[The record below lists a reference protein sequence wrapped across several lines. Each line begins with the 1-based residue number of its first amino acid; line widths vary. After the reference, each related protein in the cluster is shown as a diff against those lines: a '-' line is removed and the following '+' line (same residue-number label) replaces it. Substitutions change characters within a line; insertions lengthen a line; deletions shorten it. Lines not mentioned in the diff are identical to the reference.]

1 MRRKRWFFNRQK
13 TYLEDIDTS
22 SNSESM
28 TPRGK
33 KRILQ
38 AGNILAVMLTILINA
53 LAVILPLN
61 GKTTQA
67 LSDNLP
73 NLFVPAG
80 ITFSIWSIIYI
91 LWIVFAFYQIRDF
104 FKKEE
109 VGMPFLQQIS
119 FLFILSSVANSAWIF
134 LWHYEYVGLS
144 LLMMIVLL
152 ISLLLI
158 YQRLNIGRSTVPM
171 TEKLCVHVPMSV
183 YLGWI
188 TVATI
193 ANVTAFLV
201 SVNWDGFG
209 IEPFIWTIV
218 IIAVGTLL
226 TYLML
231 ALRKDIA
238 FGLVV
243 LWAFFGIWM
252 KRMAQPNTTTDVNV
266 ATAVSI
272 SLVLIITGLL
282 VVIGYQWMKKS
293 KQKPA

>member
-1 MRRKRWFFNRQK
+1 M
-13 TYLEDIDTS
+13 I
-22 SNSESM
+22 
-28 TPRGK
+28 PRTK
-33 KRILQ
+33 KRLLQ
-38 AGNILAVMLTILINA
+38 IGNILAIILTILINA

-61 GKTTQA
+61 GKTTQE
-67 LSDNLP
+67 LSDALP

-80 ITFSIWSIIYI
+80 ITFSIWGIIYI
-91 LWIVFAFYQIRDF
+91 LWIVFAIYQVRDF

-109 VGMPFLQQIS
+109 IDMPFLQQIS
-119 FLFILSSVANSAWIF
+119 VLFIVSSIANSAWIF

-152 ISLLLI
+152 LSLLAL
-158 YQRLNIGRSTVPM
+158 YVRLNIGRSIVSM
-171 TEKLCVHVPMSV
+171 GERLCVHVPFSV

-201 SVNWDGFG
+201 SINWDGLG
-209 IEPFIWTIV
+209 ISELNWTII

-226 TYLML
+226 TILML

-238 FGLVV
+238 FSLVV

-252 KRMAQPNTTTDVNV
+252 KQSDTTIDVNITTTITI
-266 ATAVSI
+266 AMI
-272 SLVLIITGLL
+272 LIAIGLL
-282 VVIGYQWMKKS
+282 AVLGYQLISKNKLKSLKKT
-293 KQKPA
+293 

>member
-1 MRRKRWFFNRQK
+1 M
-13 TYLEDIDTS
+13 I
-22 SNSESM
+22 
-28 TPRGK
+28 PRTK
-33 KRILQ
+33 KRLLQ
-38 AGNILAVMLTILINA
+38 IGNILAVIITILINT

-61 GKTTQA
+61 GKTTQE

-91 LWIVFAFYQIRDF
+91 LWIVFAIYQARDL

-109 VGMPFLQQIS
+109 IDMPFLQQIT
-119 FLFILSSVANSAWIF
+119 FLVIVSSIANSAWIF

-144 LLMMIVLL
+144 LLIMIILL
-152 ISLLLI
+152 ISLLAI
-158 YQRLNIGRSTVPM
+158 YIRLNIGKSNVTM
-171 TEKLCVHVPMSV
+171 TEKLCVQVPFSV

-201 SVNWDGFG
+201 SVNWDGLG
-209 IEPFIWTIV
+209 ISDLNWTII

-226 TYLML
+226 TILML

-238 FGLVV
+238 FSLVV
-243 LWAFFGIWM
+243 LWAFLGIWM
-252 KRMAQPNTTTDVNV
+252 KRMTQPTTTTDVNV
-266 ATAVSI
+266 ATTTSI
-272 SLVLIITGLL
+272 ALVIIVACLL
-282 VVIGYQWMKKS
+282 VVIGYQLMYKN
-293 KQKPA
+293 KQKYTHKT